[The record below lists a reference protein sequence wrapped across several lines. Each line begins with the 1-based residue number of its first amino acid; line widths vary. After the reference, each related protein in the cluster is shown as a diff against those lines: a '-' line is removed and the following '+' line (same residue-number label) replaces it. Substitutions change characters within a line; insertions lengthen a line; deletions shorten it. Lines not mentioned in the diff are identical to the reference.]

1 MKVLKTVK
9 LLLRLLILFL
19 IIIALTIKSKKNK
32 IIEYKSEFSN
42 AFTKMCQE
50 NTIKTYK
57 SLDNVKDE
65 IFNGKITIL
74 NTYSINDINYLYN
87 LKLVD
92 HIKHKL
98 DSSNLNI
105 VDIFLNT
112 DTETNDNSLI
122 DLIEDKNDIFINK
135 HNINR
140 PVLSLSADVFKQ
152 YFNLDDITN
161 KVLVLDELGNLKF
174 VENNDINIDEFIQ
187 KIIDISKNNKKIH
200 KNTETLNNDTNSTI
214 DDINFIGKFNKFI
227 LIENFNGYD
236 FPIFVIIDDI
246 NNNIFI
252 TRISGDILYSIT
264 DKNFCKISSIKR
276 YKGDLYVSDMCNYSI
291 GKINFKDQKIDI
303 IFKDKQLFGIS
314 DFEFLDNNN
323 ILISKQL
330 NNGIG
335 IFNTKENS
343 YTSLNET
350 LKTDNF
356 IGSVNRIVHK
366 NGKYYYFDVDNNIL
380 YCYDKKNNR
389 TTKIIDL
396 NADKNIMIFDTINN
410 FYVDSKDNIYFM
422 DTQNHRILHYSY
434 GNIYEKY
441 FKNTL
446 YFPNDLIIYKNIHYV
461 LSNNN
466 IQFINT
472 YGGKNRNI
480 ELYYSNNRQTFFNL
494 EDIIDLDKLHY
505 KKFTL
510 NSDTI
515 NTSNIVNEINIIP
528 YSPSFIMIFEKNKN
542 KVTPVKVFY
551 YNSIIN
557 NDGFTIDKNKDYLIY
572 GRLYYNSNTD
582 NCIKI
587 KNVNILIPKEN

>member
-19 IIIALTIKSKKNK
+19 IIIAFTIKSKKNK